1 MNFLKDYVVQVSC
14 IRLKNVFPLYG
25 AAYCWRN
32 LLNREEMKKA
42 HWIFQC
48 AFLYQLTLTISFMKS
63 IIYEANIVFHC
74 E

>member
-1 MNFLKDYVVQVSC
+1 
-14 IRLKNVFPLYG
+14 
-25 AAYCWRN
+25 
-32 LLNREEMKKA
+32 MKKA

-63 IIYEANIVFHC
+63 NIYEANIVFHC